1 MSNSQSNKRSRS
13 VSNSHSNMVESDSET
28 IQQSNTNYEYLLNE
42 LKMKSSALA
51 KASNLIE
58 ILQLEVWVELYRLA
72 VSGEE
77 F

>member
-1 MSNSQSNKRSRS
+1 
-13 VSNSHSNMVESDSET
+13 
-28 IQQSNTNYEYLLNE
+28 
-42 LKMKSSALA
+42 MKSSALA